1 MAIVMMVAL
10 GGQSGWA
17 IDANLVYYF
26 THLDNRNGLS
36 ENCVKSITQ
45 DRLGFVWLGTK
56 NGLDRFDGRHLKH
69 YSVND
74 PASGRGNHNISAL
87 MEDAEGLIWV
97 GTDKGVFVL
106 NPVSE
111 AFTSFDVA
119 SQDGIQIRN
128 WIAQIAQD
136 KSGHTWIVSPGEGV
150 FRYDTQTKSLQR
162 YSTRRPTE
170 DASYDPQSICIRPNG
185 DVWIGTDGQGLF
197 LLDQSTGRMKQFTT
211 DLQGQDI
218 YTMANYGDWI
228 LIGEHEGQLKKFNPQ
243 TGETRVVEA
252 SGVHYKVIRAIDYD
266 GENIFVATQ
275 DGLYIINEQQHQE
288 QRVHEDGIIPNSL
301 NDNMLYALFRDREG
315 GLWIGTMQSGVNYMP
330 PRGLHFYSY
339 IPTGRPGALSH
350 KHIREMQ
357 CDNEGN
363 IWISTEVGNINV
375 FHPDQQQFE
384 MLSTPQYKGG
394 TNRLALM
401 VDGDRVWS
409 GLFKNGLDIIQ
420 AKTHQITHYS
430 PEQLGLHM
438 EGSVYALFKDRED
451 NVWLGTGKGIYIKSG
466 EMRFNKVTAI
476 PDVFVQDIAQ
486 DAEGHIW
493 VATIGSGVF
502 QHNVR
507 SGRTQQYQ
515 LGDSTISSNDVSS
528 ISIDHEGRL
537 WFATDRGG
545 ISTYHPKTQK
555 WQSWSRADGLPDDV
569 TYKMLEDSLHRLW
582 FGTNHGLVCGSLDE
596 PVVLVYPNSSG
607 LPGNQYNYKSAVIGA
622 DGTFYF
628 GGTQGLVAFNPML
641 AGKETQ
647 GRVLITNLRVDHKDI
662 LPGESDI
669 LKTNIVEAQE
679 IRLPYDFSS
688 LSLSVSSL
696 NYRGVEGDVY
706 EYQLSGVND
715 HWTLVRNNDEDIVF
729 SRLQPGTYTFRV
741 RPAGGEEVTELRIV
755 VAHPWWSSPVMMVVY
770 LLLLALASY
779 AIFRLM
785 QRRQREKENERQAHF
800 IEEKD
805 KELLQSKI
813 NFFTDITHEI
823 RTPLTLINGSVEN
836 IEEILRG
843 ERVEV
848 RGERIDLSIS
858 SPSDSKGNLSP
869 LTTHLSPLEKN
880 IAAIG
885 KNTKRLLNLINQLLD
900 FRKVESNSVTL
911 SFVNIDLSQ
920 LLTSI
925 VERFEPTISRMQ
937 KTISLDL
944 EDDNIMLQ
952 ADQEAVTKIIS
963 NLLNNARKYSETFI
977 QVSVRGEKPEVR
989 GERIDKP
996 VNSLSDSKGNLSP
1009 LTSHHS
1015 PLIIT
1020 VTNDGPKIPA
1030 NKAEE
1035 IFKPFAQLDSTHTQ
1049 SGSGLGLPMARSLA
1063 EMHGGTLVVNTQS
1076 EYNEF
1081 VLTLPSR
1088 QENVISLTPD
1098 PSPARPEGTLSSE
1111 RKGEGSNYQQ
1121 GENSTGSFLVH
1132 DEGDELSTPLS
1143 SERGAGGEASTIL
1156 VVEDNEEV
1164 MQLIVDGLSPRY
1176 TVIKAKNGVQG
1187 LAKAHREHI
1196 DLVVSDI
1203 MMPEMDGLEMC
1214 RRLKEDMETSH
1225 IPVVMLTARQT
1236 LDNRLEGLRAGADA
1250 YIEKPFSFA
1259 HLLTQIET
1267 LLLNRQR
1274 ERESFVKR
1282 PYLPVQSSGISKVE
1296 EQFISKITELIT
1308 KNIRQ
1313 SEFNVEQLAAEM
1325 CMSRSSLHRKIKEVS
1340 DMTPIDFIRLIRLK
1354 KAAELIKEKGY
1365 RANEV
1370 CEMVGINSPSY
1381 FIKLFQKQFGMT
1393 PKEFAMK
1400 KE

>member
-1 MAIVMMVAL
+1 MKVLLRGIIISLMAIL
-10 GGQSGWA
+10 GVRDVWG

-56 NGLDRFDGRHLKH
+56 NGLDRYDGRLLKH
-69 YSVND
+69 YNVCDINT
-74 PASGRGNHNISAL
+74 GRSNHNISAL
-87 MEDAEGLIWV
+87 MEDADGQLWV
-97 GTDKGVFVL
+97 GTDKGVFVFDTK
-106 NPVSE
+106 NE
-111 AFTSFDVA
+111 AFTSLDVT
-119 SQDGIQIRN
+119 SQDDLQIRN

-136 KSGHTWIVSPGEGV
+136 QEGYIWIVSPGEGV
-150 FRYDTQTKSLQR
+150 FRYNKKTQSLQR
-162 YSTRRPTE
+162 YATRRTTD
-170 DASYDPQSICIRPNG
+170 DATYDPQSLCIRSNG
-185 DVWIGTDGQGLF
+185 EVWIGTGGQGVF
-197 LLDQSTGRMKQFTT
+197 LLDQATGRMKQVSEG
-211 DLQGQDI
+211 LKGQDI
-218 YTMANYGDWI
+218 YTMANYGEWI
-228 LIGEHEGQLKKFNPQ
+228 LIGEHEGQLKKLNPQ
-243 TGETRVVEA
+243 TGEVKLVEA
-252 SGVHYKVIRAIDYD
+252 TNVHYKVIRAIDYD
-266 GENIFVATQ
+266 GENIYIATQ
-275 DGLYIINEQQHQE
+275 DGLYIVNEQQHLE

-301 NDNMLYALFRDREG
+301 SDNMLYALYRDREG
-315 GLWIGTMQSGVNYMP
+315 GLWIGTMQSGACYMP

-339 IPTGRPGALSH
+339 IPTGYPGALSH

-357 CDNEGN
+357 CDGDGN
-363 IWISTEVGNINV
+363 IWISTEVGHINI
-375 FHPDQQQFE
+375 FHPDEQCFE
-384 MLSTPQYKGG
+384 VLSTPQYKGG

-401 VDGDRVWS
+401 IDGAQVWS
-409 GLFKNGLDIIQ
+409 GLFKNGLDIISVT
-420 AKTHQITHYS
+420 THHLTHYS
-430 PEQLGLHM
+430 PEQLGLRG
-438 EGSVYALFKDRED
+438 EGSVYALFKDRD
-451 NVWLGTGKGIYIKSG
+451 GNVWLGTGKGIYIKSG

-486 DAEGHIW
+486 DAEGDIW
-493 VATIGSGVF
+493 VATIGSGVIR
-502 QHNVR
+502 HNMR
-507 SGRTQQYQ
+507 SGRTRQYVADNAQ
-515 LGDSTISSNDVSS
+515 TIRSNDVSS
-528 ISIDHEGRL
+528 ISIGHDGRL

-545 ISTYHPKTQK
+545 ISSYMPATDK
-555 WQSWSRADGLPDDV
+555 WQSWSRAEGLPDDV

-596 PVVLVYPNSSG
+596 PVVRVYPNSDG

-622 DGTFYF
+622 DGIFYF

-641 AGKETQ
+641 AGKEKQ
-647 GRVLITNLRVDHKDI
+647 GRVFITNLRVDHEDI
-662 LPGESDI
+662 LPGQSDI
-669 LKTNIVEAQE
+669 LKTNIVAAQE
-679 IRLPYDFSS
+679 ICLPYDFSS

-696 NYRGVEGDVY
+696 NYRGIEGDIY
-706 EYQLSGVND
+706 EYQLSDIND
-715 HWTLVRNNDEDIVF
+715 SWTLVHNNDGDIVF
-729 SRLQPGTYTFRV
+729 SRLQPGSYMFRV
-741 RPAGGEEVTELRIV
+741 RPAGGDEVTELRIV
-755 VAHPWWSSPVMMVVY
+755 VAHPWWSSPAMMVVY
-770 LLLLALASY
+770 LLMLAIASY
-779 AIFRLM
+779 IIFRM
-785 QRRQREKENERQAHF
+785 TQHRQREKEKERQTHF

-805 KELLQSKI
+805 KELMQSKI

-836 IEEILRG
+836 INEQ
-843 ERVEV
+843 
-848 RGERIDLSIS
+848 RIE
-858 SPSDSKGNLSP
+858 SPVLQ
-869 LTTHLSPLEKN
+869 KN

-900 FRKVESNSVTL
+900 FRKVESNSITL
-911 SFVNIDLSQ
+911 SFINMNLSQ
-920 LLTSI
+920 LITSI
-925 VERFEPTISRMQ
+925 VERFEPTISHMK

-963 NLLNNARKYSETFI
+963 NMLNNARKYSETFI
-977 QVSVRGEKPEVR
+977 QVKVSIGEQVKV
-989 GERIDKP
+989 
-996 VNSLSDSKGNLSP
+996 V
-1009 LTSHHS
+1009 
-1015 PLIIT
+1015 

-1030 NKAEE
+1030 NKVEE
-1035 IFKPFAQLDSTHTQ
+1035 IFKPFAQLDGTHTQ

-1088 QENVISLTPD
+1088 QENVISLTP
-1098 PSPARPEGTLSSE
+1098 APELPPHPSE
-1111 RKGEGSNYQQ
+1111 RGAGE
-1121 GENSTGSFLVH
+1121 EALTFLVH

-1143 SERGAGGEASTIL
+1143 SWRGAGGEVSTIL

-1164 MQLIVDGLSPRY
+1164 MQLIADGLSPRY
-1176 TVIKAKNGVQG
+1176 TVIKARNGVQG
-1187 LAKAHREHI
+1187 LAKAHREHV

-1259 HLLTQIET
+1259 HLMTQIET

-1313 SEFNVEQLAAEM
+1313 SEFNVEQLASEM

-1354 KAAELIKEKGY
+1354 KAAELIREKGY

-1393 PKEFAMK
+1393 PKEFATQ

>member
-1 MAIVMMVAL
+1 MKVLLRGIVISLMAIL
-10 GGQSGWA
+10 GVQNVWS

-56 NGLDRFDGRHLKH
+56 NGLDRYDGRLLKH
-69 YSVND
+69 YNVCDINT
-74 PASGRGNHNISAL
+74 GRSNHNISAL
-87 MEDAEGLIWV
+87 LEDTDGQLWV
-97 GTDKGVFVL
+97 GTDKGVFMFDMKK
-106 NPVSE
+106 E
-111 AFTSFDVA
+111 AFTSLDVT
-119 SQDGIQIRN
+119 SQDNLQIRN

-136 KSGHTWIVSPGEGV
+136 QEGRIWIISPGEGV
-150 FRYDTQTKSLQR
+150 FRYDKKTQSLQR
-162 YSTRRPTE
+162 YATRRTTD
-170 DASYDPQSICIRPNG
+170 DATYDPQSLCIRNNG
-185 DVWIGTDGQGLF
+185 EVWIGTGGQGVF
-197 LLDQSTGRMKQFTT
+197 LLDQATGRMKQVSEG
-211 DLQGQDI
+211 LEGQDI

-228 LIGEHEGQLKKFNPQ
+228 LIGEHEGQLKKLNPQ
-243 TGETRVVEA
+243 TGEVKLVEA
-252 SGVHYKVIRAIDYD
+252 TNVHYKVIRAIDYD

-275 DGLYIINEQQHQE
+275 DGLYIVNEQQHLE

-301 NDNMLYALFRDREG
+301 SDNMLYTLHRDREG
-315 GLWIGTMQSGVNYMP
+315 GLWIGTMQSGACYMP

-339 IPTGRPGALSH
+339 LPTGRPGSLSH

-357 CDNEGN
+357 CDSEGN
-363 IWISTEVGNINV
+363 IWISTEVGHINI
-375 FHPDQQQFE
+375 FHPDEQRFE
-384 MLSTPQYKGG
+384 VLSIPQYKGG

-401 VDGDRVWS
+401 IDDDHVWS
-409 GLFKNGLDIIQ
+409 GLFKNGLDIISVT
-420 AKTHQITHYS
+420 THHLTHYS
-430 PEQLGLHM
+430 PEQLGLQG
-438 EGSVYALFKDRED
+438 EGSVYALFKDCD
-451 NVWLGTGKGIYIKSG
+451 GNVWLGTGKGIYICSG
-466 EMRFNKVTAI
+466 MMHFNKVTAI
-476 PDVFVQDIAQ
+476 PDIFVQDIAQ
-486 DAEGHIW
+486 DAEGDIW

-502 QHNVR
+502 RHNMR
-507 SGRTQQYQ
+507 SGRTKQYVADNAQ
-515 LGDSTISSNDVSS
+515 TISSNDVSS
-528 ISIDHEGRL
+528 ISIAHDGRL

-545 ISTYHPKTQK
+545 ISSYLPATDK
-555 WQSWSRADGLPDDV
+555 WQSWSRAEGLPDDV

-596 PVVLVYPNSSG
+596 PNVRIYPNSSG

-641 AGKETQ
+641 AGKEKL
-647 GRVLITNLRVDHKDI
+647 GRVLITNLRVDHEDI

-696 NYRGVEGDVY
+696 NYRGIEGDIY

-715 HWTLVRNNDEDIVF
+715 SWTLVRNNDGDIIF
-729 SRLQPGTYTFRV
+729 SRLQPGSYTFRV

-755 VAHPWWSSPVMMVVY
+755 VTHPWWSSPAMMVVY
-770 LLLLALASY
+770 LLLLVIASY
-779 AIFRLM
+779 VIFRLM
-785 QRRQREKENERQAHF
+785 QHRQREREKERQAHF

-805 KELLQSKI
+805 KELLRSKI

-836 IEEILRG
+836 ING
-843 ERVEV
+843 QQ
-848 RGERIDLSIS
+848 ID
-858 SPSDSKGNLSP
+858 SPVLQKNLS
-869 LTTHLSPLEKN
+869 
-880 IAAIG
+880 AIG

-911 SFVNIDLSQ
+911 SFVNINLRQ
-920 LLTSI
+920 LISSI
-925 VERFEPTISRMQ
+925 VERFEPTINHMK

-963 NLLNNARKYSETFI
+963 NMLNNARKYSETFI
-977 QVSVRGEKPEVR
+977 QVKVSLGEQVKV
-989 GERIDKP
+989 
-996 VNSLSDSKGNLSP
+996 V
-1009 LTSHHS
+1009 
-1015 PLIIT
+1015 

-1030 NKAEE
+1030 NKVEE

-1088 QENVISLTPD
+1088 QEHVINMQESVVQMVSPSEAVLDNLIEDNVTTTD
-1098 PSPARPEGTLSSE
+1098 
-1111 RKGEGSNYQQ
+1111 
-1121 GENSTGSFLVH
+1121 NSH
-1132 DEGDELSTPLS
+1132 QEQ
-1143 SERGAGGEASTIL
+1143 AIL

-1164 MQLIVDGLSPRY
+1164 MQLIVDGLQAHY
-1176 TVIKAKNGVQG
+1176 TVVKAKNGVQG
-1187 LAKAHREHI
+1187 LVKVHREHV

-1259 HLLTQIET
+1259 HLLTQIEA

-1354 KAAELIKEKGY
+1354 KAAELIREKGY
-1365 RANEV
+1365 RTNEV

>member
-1 MAIVMMVAL
+1 MEKRLQMIVIIAL
-10 GGQSGWA
+10 TVFGIQVGWA
-17 IDANLVYYF
+17 IEPNLVYYF

-56 NGLDRFDGRHLKH
+56 NGLDRYDGRQLKH
-69 YSVND
+69 YRVND
-74 PASGRGNHNISAL
+74 AASGRGNHNISAL
-87 MEDAEGLIWV
+87 MEDAEGQLWV
-97 GTDKGVFVL
+97 GTDKGVFVF

-111 AFTSFDVA
+111 AFTSFDMA

-136 KSGHTWIVSPGEGV
+136 KSGRTWIVSPGEGV
-150 FRYDTQTKSLQR
+150 FRFAPQTKSLQR
-162 YSTRRPTE
+162 YSTRRATE

-185 DVWIGTDGQGLF
+185 DVWIGTNGQGVF
-197 LLDQSTGRMKQFTT
+197 LLDQSTGRMTQFTA
-211 DLQGQDI
+211 DLQGQSI
-218 YTMANYGDWI
+218 YAMANYGDWI

-252 SGVHYKVIRAIDYD
+252 SGVHYKIIRAIDYD

-275 DGLYIINEQQHQE
+275 DGLYIINEQQHLE

-301 NDNMLYALFRDREG
+301 SDNMLYALFRDREG

-330 PRGLHFYSY
+330 PRGLHFYTY
-339 IPTGRPGALSH
+339 IPTGQPGALSH

-357 CDNEGN
+357 CDSEGN

-384 MLSTPQYKGG
+384 MLSTPHYKGG

-401 VDGDRVWS
+401 MDGDRVWS

-420 AKTHQITHYS
+420 TKTHQITHYS
-430 PEQLGLHM
+430 PKQLGLQM
-438 EGSVYALFKDRED
+438 EGSVYALLKDREG

-466 EMRFNKVTAI
+466 EMHFNKVTAI

-486 DAEGHIW
+486 DEAGFIW
-493 VATIGSGVF
+493 VSTIGSGVF
-502 QHNVR
+502 RHDVR
-507 SGRTQQYQ
+507 SGRTQQYL

-528 ISIDHEGRL
+528 ISIGHDGRL

-545 ISTYHPKTQK
+545 ISSCQPEKDE

-596 PVVLVYPNSSG
+596 PNVRIYPNSSG

-641 AGKETQ
+641 AGKEKL
-647 GRVLITNLRVDHKDI
+647 GRVLITNLRVDHEDI

-696 NYRGVEGDVY
+696 NYRGIEGDIY

-715 HWTLVRNNDEDIVF
+715 SWTLVRNNDGDIFF
-729 SRLQPGTYTFRV
+729 SRLQPGSYTFRV

-755 VAHPWWSSPVMMVVY
+755 VTHPWWSSPAMMVVY
-770 LLLLALASY
+770 LLLLAIASY
-779 AIFRLM
+779 VIFRLM
-785 QRRQREKENERQAHF
+785 QHRQREKEKERQAHF

-836 IEEILRG
+836 ING
-843 ERVEV
+843 QQ
-848 RGERIDLSIS
+848 ID
-858 SPSDSKGNLSP
+858 SPVLQKNLS
-869 LTTHLSPLEKN
+869 
-880 IAAIG
+880 AIG

-911 SFVNIDLSQ
+911 SFVNINLSQ
-920 LLTSI
+920 LISSI
-925 VERFEPTISRMQ
+925 VERFEPTINHMK

-963 NLLNNARKYSETFI
+963 NMLNNARKYSETFI
-977 QVSVRGEKPEVR
+977 QVKVSLGEQVKV
-989 GERIDKP
+989 
-996 VNSLSDSKGNLSP
+996 V
-1009 LTSHHS
+1009 
-1015 PLIIT
+1015 

-1030 NKAEE
+1030 NKVEE

-1088 QENVISLTPD
+1088 QEHVINMQESVVQMVSPSEAVLDNLIEDNVTTTD
-1098 PSPARPEGTLSSE
+1098 
-1111 RKGEGSNYQQ
+1111 
-1121 GENSTGSFLVH
+1121 NSH
-1132 DEGDELSTPLS
+1132 QEQ
-1143 SERGAGGEASTIL
+1143 AIL

-1164 MQLIVDGLSPRY
+1164 MQLIVDGLQAHY
-1176 TVIKAKNGVQG
+1176 TVVKAKNGVQG
-1187 LAKAHREHI
+1187 LVKVHREHV

-1259 HLLTQIET
+1259 HLLTQIEA

-1308 KNIRQ
+1308 KNIHQ

-1354 KAAELIKEKGY
+1354 KAAELIREKGY

>member
-1 MAIVMMVAL
+1 MKKRLLTIVIIAL
-10 GGQSGWA
+10 TVFGIQSGWA

-26 THLDNRNGLS
+26 THLDNRHGLS
-36 ENCVKSITQ
+36 ENCVKSIAQ

-56 NGLDRFDGRHLKH
+56 NGLDRYDGRQLKH
-69 YSVND
+69 YSVD
-74 PASGRGNHNISAL
+74 DAASGRGNHNISAL
-87 MEDAEGLIWV
+87 MEDAEGQLWV
-97 GTDKGVFVL
+97 GTDKGVFVF

-111 AFTSFDVA
+111 AFTSFDES

-136 KSGHTWIVSPGEGV
+136 KSGRIWIVSPGEGV
-150 FRYDTQTKSLQR
+150 FCYDRRQNRLQR
-162 YSTRRPTE
+162 YSTRRSTE
-170 DASYDPQSICIRPNG
+170 DATYDPQSICIRPNG

-197 LLDQSTGRMKQFTT
+197 LLDQGTGRMTQFTAN
-211 DLQGQDI
+211 LLGQSI

-243 TGETRVVEA
+243 TSEARVVEA
-252 SGVHYKVIRAIDYD
+252 SGVNYKIIRAIDYN

-275 DGLYIINEQQHQE
+275 DGLYIINEQQHIE

-301 NDNMLYALFRDREG
+301 SDNMLYTLFRDREG

-330 PRGLHFYSY
+330 PHGLHFYSY
-339 IPTGRPGALSH
+339 IPTGQPGALSH

-357 CDNEGN
+357 CDSEGN
-363 IWISTEVGNINV
+363 IWISTEVGIINV

-384 MLSTPQYKGG
+384 MLSAPQYKGG

-401 VDGDRVWS
+401 VDDDRVWS
-409 GLFKNGLDIIQ
+409 GLFKNGLDIILVGTRQ
-420 AKTHQITHYS
+420 VTHYS
-430 PEQLGLHM
+430 PEQLGLQV
-438 EGSVYALFKDRED
+438 EGSVYALFKDREG

-486 DAEGHIW
+486 DAEGNIW

-502 QHNVR
+502 RHDVR
-507 SGRTQQYQ
+507 SGRTRQYL

-528 ISIDHEGRL
+528 ISIGHDGRL

-545 ISTYHPKTQK
+545 ICSYQPEKDK

-596 PVVLVYPNSSG
+596 PNVRVYPNSSG
-607 LPGNQYNYKSAVIGA
+607 LPGNQYNYKSAVVGA

-641 AGKETQ
+641 AGKEKQ
-647 GRVLITNLRVDHKDI
+647 GRVFITNLRVDHEDI
-662 LPGESDI
+662 LPRQNDI
-669 LKTNIVEAQE
+669 LKMNIVAAQE
-679 IRLPYDFSS
+679 ICLPYDFSS

-696 NYRGVEGDVY
+696 NYRGIEGDIY
-706 EYQLSGVND
+706 EYQLSGIND
-715 HWTLVRNNDEDIVF
+715 RWTLVHNNDGDIVF
-729 SRLQPGTYTFRV
+729 SRLQPGSYTFRV

-755 VAHPWWSSPVMMVVY
+755 VAHPWWSSPAMMAVY
-770 LLLLALASY
+770 LLLLAIASY
-779 AIFRLM
+779 IIFRMM
-785 QRRQREKENERQAHF
+785 QHRQREKEKERQAHF

-836 IEEILRG
+836 INEQ
-843 ERVEV
+843 
-848 RGERIDLSIS
+848 RIE
-858 SPSDSKGNLSP
+858 SPVLQ
-869 LTTHLSPLEKN
+869 KN

-911 SFVNIDLSQ
+911 SFIDMNLSQ
-920 LLTSI
+920 LITSI
-925 VERFEPTISRMQ
+925 VERFEPTISHNQ

-963 NLLNNARKYSETFI
+963 NMLNNARKYSETFI
-977 QVSVRGEKPEVR
+977 QVRVSTGEQVKV
-989 GERIDKP
+989 
-996 VNSLSDSKGNLSP
+996 V
-1009 LTSHHS
+1009 
-1015 PLIIT
+1015 

-1030 NKAEE
+1030 NKIEE

-1063 EMHGGTLVVNTQS
+1063 EMHGGTLAVNTQS

-1081 VLTLPSR
+1081 VLTLPLR
-1088 QENVISLTPD
+1088 QENVISLTPQND
-1098 PSPARPEGTLSSE
+1098 QTTKQPIPQTTNVES
-1111 RKGEGSNYQQ
+1111 
-1121 GENSTGSFLVH
+1121 
-1132 DEGDELSTPLS
+1132 
-1143 SERGAGGEASTIL
+1143 STIL

-1176 TVIKAKNGVQG
+1176 MVIKARNGVQG
-1187 LAKAHREHI
+1187 LAKAHREHV

-1214 RRLKEDMETSH
+1214 QRLKEDMETSH

-1282 PYLPVQSSGISKVE
+1282 PYLPVQSGGISKVE

-1313 SEFNVEQLAAEM
+1313 SEFNVEQLASEM

-1354 KAAELIKEKGY
+1354 KAAELIREKGY

-1393 PKEFAMK
+1393 PKEFAMQ

>member
-1 MAIVMMVAL
+1 MHPDIYSYLCTKNIKLLTKMKKRLLTIVMTAL
-10 GGQSGWA
+10 TVFGIQSGWA
-17 IDANLVYYF
+17 IDANLIYYF

-56 NGLDRFDGRHLKH
+56 NGLDRYDGRQLKH
-69 YSVND
+69 YSVD
-74 PASGRGNHNISAL
+74 DAASGRGNHNISAL
-87 MEDAEGLIWV
+87 MEDAEGLLWV
-97 GTDKGVFVL
+97 GTDKGVFVF

-111 AFTSFDVA
+111 TFASFDES

-136 KSGHTWIVSPGEGV
+136 KSGRIWMVSPDEGV
-150 FRYDTQTKSLQR
+150 FRYDTYAKSLQR

-170 DASYDPQSICIRPNG
+170 DDSYNPQSICIRPNG

-197 LLDQSTGRMKQFTT
+197 LLDQSTGRMTQFTAG
-211 DLQGQDI
+211 LQGQGI
-218 YTMANYGDWI
+218 YTMANDGDWI
-228 LIGEHEGQLKKFNPQ
+228 LIGEHEGQLKKFSPQ
-243 TGETRVVEA
+243 TGEVRVVEA
-252 SGVHYKVIRAIDYD
+252 SGVHYKVIRAIDCD

-275 DGLYIINEQQHQE
+275 DGLYIINEQQHLE

-301 NDNMLYALFRDREG
+301 SDNMLYTLFRDLEG
-315 GLWIGTMQSGVNYMP
+315 GLWIGTMQSGVHYMP

-357 CDNEGN
+357 CDSEGN

-401 VDGDRVWS
+401 VDGDRMWS

-420 AKTHQITHYS
+420 TKTRQITHYS
-430 PEQLGLHM
+430 PEQLGLQA
-438 EGSVYALFKDRED
+438 EGSVYALFKDREG

-466 EMRFNKVTAI
+466 EMHFNKVTAI
-476 PDVFVQDIAQ
+476 PDIFVQDIAQ
-486 DAEGHIW
+486 DATGCIW
-493 VATIGSGVF
+493 VSTIGSGVF
-502 QHNVR
+502 RHDVR
-507 SGRTQQYQ
+507 SGRTQQY
-515 LGDSTISSNDVSS
+515 LTGDGTISSNDVSS
-528 ISIDHEGRL
+528 ISIAHDGRL

-545 ISTYHPKTQK
+545 ISSYLPATDK
-555 WQSWSRADGLPDDV
+555 WQSWSRAEGLPDDV

-582 FGTNHGLVCGSLDE
+582 FGTNHGLVCCSLDE
-596 PVVLVYPNSSG
+596 PNVRVYPNSSG

-641 AGKETQ
+641 AGKEKQ
-647 GRVLITNLRVDHKDI
+647 GRVLITNLRVDHEDI
-662 LPGESDI
+662 LPGKSDI
-669 LKTNIVEAQE
+669 LKMNIVEAQE

-696 NYRGVEGDVY
+696 NYRGIEGDVY

-715 HWTLVRNNDEDIVF
+715 SWTLVRNNDGDIIF

-755 VAHPWWSSPVMMVVY
+755 VAHPWWSSPAMMVVY
-770 LLLLALASY
+770 LLLLAIASY
-779 AIFRLM
+779 VIFRMM
-785 QRRQREKENERQAHF
+785 QHRQREKEKERQAHF
-800 IEEKD
+800 IEEQD

-836 IEEILRG
+836 IDEQQ
-843 ERVEV
+843 
-848 RGERIDLSIS
+848 ID
-858 SPSDSKGNLSP
+858 SPVLQKNLS
-869 LTTHLSPLEKN
+869 
-880 IAAIG
+880 AIG

-911 SFVNIDLSQ
+911 SFININLSQ
-920 LLTSI
+920 LITSV
-925 VERFEPTISRMQ
+925 VERFEPTINHMQ

-952 ADQEAVTKIIS
+952 ADREAVTKIIS

-977 QVSVRGEKPEVR
+977 QVKVSLGEQVS
-989 GERIDKP
+989 I
-996 VNSLSDSKGNLSP
+996 V
-1009 LTSHHS
+1009 
-1015 PLIIT
+1015 
-1020 VTNDGPKIPA
+1020 VTNDGPKIPV

-1035 IFKPFAQLDSTHTQ
+1035 IFKPFTQLDNTHSQ
-1049 SGSGLGLPMARSLA
+1049 PGSGLGLPMARSLA

-1081 VLTLPSR
+1081 VLSLPSR

-1098 PSPARPEGTLSSE
+1098 SDPLIPASEPEPP
-1111 RKGEGSNYQQ
+1111 
-1121 GENSTGSFLVH
+1121 FAH

-1143 SERGAGGEASTIL
+1143 SGRGAGGEASTIL

-1236 LDNRLEGLRAGADA
+1236 LHNRLEGLRAGADA

-1313 SEFNVEQLAAEM
+1313 SEFNVEQLASEM

-1354 KAAELIKEKGY
+1354 KAAELIREKGY

>member
-1 MAIVMMVAL
+1 MKVLLRGIVISLMAIL
-10 GGQSGWA
+10 GVQNVWS

-56 NGLDRFDGRHLKH
+56 NGLDRYDGRLLKH
-69 YSVND
+69 YNVCDINT
-74 PASGRGNHNISAL
+74 GRSNHNISAL
-87 MEDAEGLIWV
+87 LEDTDGQLWV
-97 GTDKGVFVL
+97 GTDKGVFMFDMKK
-106 NPVSE
+106 E
-111 AFTSFDVA
+111 AFTSLDVT
-119 SQDGIQIRN
+119 SQDDLQIRN

-136 KSGHTWIVSPGEGV
+136 QEGRIWIISPGEGV
-150 FRYDTQTKSLQR
+150 FRYDKKTQSLQR
-162 YSTRRPTE
+162 YATRRTTD
-170 DASYDPQSICIRPNG
+170 DATYDPQSLCIRNNG
-185 DVWIGTDGQGLF
+185 EVWIGTSGQGVF
-197 LLDQSTGRMKQFTT
+197 LLDQATGRMKQVSEG
-211 DLQGQDI
+211 LEGQDI

-228 LIGEHEGQLKKFNPQ
+228 LIGEHEGQLKKLNPQ
-243 TGETRVVEA
+243 TGEVKLVEA
-252 SGVHYKVIRAIDYD
+252 TNVHYKVIRAIDYD

-275 DGLYIINEQQHQE
+275 DGLYIVNEQQHLE

-301 NDNMLYALFRDREG
+301 SDNMLYTLHRDREG
-315 GLWIGTMQSGVNYMP
+315 GLWIGTMQSGACYMP

-339 IPTGRPGALSH
+339 LPTGRPGSLSH

-357 CDNEGN
+357 CDSEGN
-363 IWISTEVGNINV
+363 IWISTEVGHINI
-375 FHPDQQQFE
+375 FHPDEQRFE
-384 MLSTPQYKGG
+384 VLSIPQYKGG

-401 VDGDRVWS
+401 IDDDHVWS
-409 GLFKNGLDIIQ
+409 GLFKNGLDIISVT
-420 AKTHQITHYS
+420 THHLTHYS
-430 PEQLGLHM
+430 PEQLGLQG
-438 EGSVYALFKDRED
+438 EGSVYALFKDCD
-451 NVWLGTGKGIYIKSG
+451 GNVWLGTGKGIYICSG
-466 EMRFNKVTAI
+466 MMHFNKVTAI

-486 DAEGHIW
+486 DAEGDIW

-502 QHNVR
+502 RHNMR
-507 SGRTQQYQ
+507 SGRTKQYVADNAQ
-515 LGDSTISSNDVSS
+515 TISSNDVSS
-528 ISIDHEGRL
+528 ISIAHDGRL

-545 ISTYHPKTQK
+545 ISSYLPATDK
-555 WQSWSRADGLPDDV
+555 WQSWSRAEGLPDDV

-582 FGTNHGLVCGSLDE
+582 FGTNHGLVCGPLSE
-596 PVVLVYPNSSG
+596 PVVRVYPNSDG
-607 LPGNQYNYKSAVIGA
+607 LPGNQYNYKSAVVGA

-628 GGTQGLVAFNPML
+628 GGTHGLVAFNPML
-641 AGKETQ
+641 AGKRGGQ
-647 GRVLITNLRVDHKDI
+647 GRVLITHLRVDNQDI
-662 LPGESDI
+662 LPQENGILESNIIETGEI
-669 LKTNIVEAQE
+669 H
-679 IRLPYDFSS
+679 LPYNFSS

-706 EYQLSGVND
+706 EYQLSGVD
-715 HWTLVRNNDEDIVF
+715 DKWMLGPDNDEYISF

-741 RPAGGEEVTELRIV
+741 RQAGNNDEPTELRIV
-755 VAHPWWSSPVMMVVY
+755 VAHPWWSSPVMIVAY
-770 LLLLALASY
+770 FLLLAVAGY
-779 AIFRLM
+779 IVFRFL
-785 QRRQREKENERQAHF
+785 QARGRRREQERQERFMEEKE
-800 IEEKD
+800 
-805 KELLQSKI
+805 KELLQTKI

-836 IEEILRG
+836 IMGSLTPNPIPADAPTRSLSPKG
-843 ERVEV
+843 EGSDYSQ
-848 RGERIDLSIS
+848 GEALLQ
-858 SPSDSKGNLSP
+858 KNLS
-869 LTTHLSPLEKN
+869 
-880 IAAIG
+880 AIG

-911 SFVNIDLSQ
+911 SFVNINLSQ
-920 LLTSI
+920 LITSI
-925 VERFEPTISRMQ
+925 VERFEPTISHMQ

-944 EDDNIMLQ
+944 EDDDIMLQ
-952 ADQEAVTKIIS
+952 ADREAVTKIIS

-977 QVSVRGEKPEVR
+977 QVKVSLGEQVKV
-989 GERIDKP
+989 
-996 VNSLSDSKGNLSP
+996 V
-1009 LTSHHS
+1009 
-1015 PLIIT
+1015 

-1030 NKAEE
+1030 NKVEE

-1063 EMHGGTLVVNTQS
+1063 EMHGGTLVFNTQS

-1088 QENVISLTPD
+1088 QEHVINMQESVVQMESPSEAVLDNLIEDNVTTTDNSH
-1098 PSPARPEGTLSSE
+1098 PE
-1111 RKGEGSNYQQ
+1111 Q
-1121 GENSTGSFLVH
+1121 
-1132 DEGDELSTPLS
+1132 
-1143 SERGAGGEASTIL
+1143 TIL

-1164 MQLIVDGLSPRY
+1164 MQLIVDGLQAHY

-1282 PYLPVQSSGISKVE
+1282 PYLPVQSGGISKVE

-1313 SEFNVEQLAAEM
+1313 SEFNVEQLASEM

-1354 KAAELIKEKGY
+1354 KAAELIREKGY

-1381 FIKLFQKQFGMT
+1381 FIKLFQRQFGMT